1 MARKD
6 SKQVFREVL
15 AGFVMEEDPVYSMLN
30 WMTQQMIQIEA
41 ETKVGAPKG
50 QHTADRK
57 TYFSGTRVRRW
68 DTRLGTMYLMIPKL
82 RNGGYVPF
90 FITEKKR
97 SEQAL
102 MTLVHEAYINGV
114 STRKIE
120 RLAKALGI
128 ERISAG
134 QVSEITKG
142 LDAQVQE
149 FRSRKLEEEY
159 LFVWID
165 AIYEK
170 IRMDGRVISM
180 ALMVVCGINMDGK
193 REILAIEPMF
203 DESKDS
209 WSEVFRNLKKR
220 GLKRMALCISD
231 AHMGIQ
237 GALKKEFPGTSWQ
250 RCKVHFMRNIM
261 AKLPHHAKKKVME
274 QVKQIWLQPDQ
285 ESAKDLAKQIM
296 GRFEKR
302 FPEAMTTLEDGLEDS
317 LQFYEF
323 PEIDRRRIAST
334 NLLERLNREIRRRS
348 KVVGVFPNKESYI
361 RLMTTYLMEYSED
374 WSVERG
380 YIKAEKLI
388 QVQLSH
394 NQILEKVS

>member
-6 SKQVFREVL
+6 FKQVFREVL

-41 ETKVGAPKG
+41 ETKVGAEKG
-50 QHTADRK
+50 KHSPERK
-57 TYFSGTRVRRW
+57 THFSGTRVRKW

-90 FITEKKR
+90 FVTEKKR

-102 MTLVHEAYINGV
+102 MSLIHEAYINGV

-120 RLAKALGI
+120 KLAQALGI

-134 QVSEITKG
+134 QVSQITKE
-142 LDAQVQE
+142 LDSQVAE
-149 FRSRKLEEEY
+149 FRTRSLETEY

-170 IRMDGRVISM
+170 IRVDNRVINM
-180 ALMVVCGINMDGK
+180 ALMIVCGINMAGK

-209 WSEVFRNLKKR
+209 WASVFKNLKQRGVKR
-220 GLKRMALCISD
+220 IALCVAD
-231 AHMGIQ
+231 AHQGIQ
-237 GALKKEFPGTSWQ
+237 QALKKELPGTSWQ

-274 QVKQIWLQPDQ
+274 QVKQIWLQPDK
-285 ESAKDLAKQIM
+285 ESAMELAENIVD
-296 GRFEKR
+296 RFEKR
-302 FPEAMTTLEDGLEDS
+302 FPEAMKVLEDGLEDS

-348 KVVGVFPNKESYI
+348 KVVGVFPNKESYV
-361 RLMTTYLMEYSED
+361 RLMTAYLVEYSED
-374 WSVERG
+374 WMVERG
-380 YIKAEKLI
+380 YIQLEKLI

-394 NQILEKVS
+394 NQLLEKAA